1 MELGNQIREHRKA
14 MHLSQDDLAE
24 KILVARQ
31 TVSNWENGKN
41 YPDIQSLLLLSELFQ
56 ITLDQLVKGDIE
68 VTKEESCPEK
78 PHPMPEQQSAFDSS
92 GHIYRICDPA
102 CECARNCDGSGVHCT
117 CGGYVIL
124 RYPCQKVQKE
134 E

>member
-41 YPDIQSLLLLSELFQ
+41 YPDIQSLLLLSELF
-56 ITLDQLVKGDIE
+56 
-68 VTKEESCPEK
+68 
-78 PHPMPEQQSAFDSS
+78 
-92 GHIYRICDPA
+92 
-102 CECARNCDGSGVHCT
+102 
-117 CGGYVIL
+117 
-124 RYPCQKVQKE
+124 
-134 E
+134 